1 MYVRWGVAL
10 CPASKNLHPGSVLV
24 LAEAKAEI
32 SESNRVA
39 ELFLRKSKWTSDMRN
54 TSSSVGFLAPN
65 TKGLQGENDSCS
77 TQPCHNGTHARE
89 DPRPR
94 QLKVQGLDSLG
105 KR

>member
-77 TQPCHNGTHARE
+77 TQRLSCKG
-89 DPRPR
+89 DPRAR
-94 QLKVQGLDSLG
+94 QLKVQGLDSFPLL
-105 KR
+105 